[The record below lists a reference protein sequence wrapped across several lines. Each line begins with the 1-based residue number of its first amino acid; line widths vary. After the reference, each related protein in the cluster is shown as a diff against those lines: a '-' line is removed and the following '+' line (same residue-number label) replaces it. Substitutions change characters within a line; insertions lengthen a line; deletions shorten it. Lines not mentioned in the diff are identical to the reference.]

1 MPIGPVSE
9 VYQSSHPRQLVD
21 VPVNDHYEAWGYS
34 LAREVDAEGQD
45 VPGWG
50 NTVVFRIHD
59 MTEPVY
65 VTKPTHTSA
74 FEVAVLAG
82 EVQVVKALASGAVAN
97 DKLQTGD
104 RTVIK
109 PGQAYF
115 YVNVGEG
122 DALLH
127 DTARPRFEPG
137 DDVELITSFFESFK
151 SPLYIRAKTARSEAG
166 SYCIAQTLKS
176 EPKLVQLPN
185 LFFDLLARAMTER

>member
-9 VYQSSHPRQLVD
+9 VYQPLHPRQLVD
-21 VPVNDHYEAWGYS
+21 VPVNDHYETWGYS
-34 LAREVDAEGQD
+34 LAHEVGADGQD

-50 NTVVFRIHD
+50 NTAVFRIHD

-65 VTKPTHTSA
+65 VTKPTHTST

-82 EVQVVKALASGAVAN
+82 EIQVVKALASGAVTN

-104 RTVIK
+104 KTVIK

-115 YVNVGEG
+115 YANVGKG
-122 DALLH
+122 DAVLH

-137 DDVELITSFFESFK
+137 DDVELTGSFFESFE
-151 SPLYIRAKTARSEAG
+151 SPLLTMARAVRSEAG
-166 SYCIAQTLKS
+166 SYCIGRTLKG
-176 EPKLVQLPN
+176 EPKLFKLPS
-185 LFFDLLARAMTER
+185 LFFDLLAESMTKR